1 MLWFDNIISNATNYQ
16 NWIKHYQMFK
26 LKNLLIC
33 ELLFSLAFIY
43 NKLKNIF

>member
-1 MLWFDNIISNATNYQ
+1 
-16 NWIKHYQMFK
+16 MFK

-43 NKLKNIF
+43 NKLKKYILAEIIGKLFYRAKLWGTL